1 MPHTALQ
8 ASLESIY
15 SIRKRQTYISLF
27 INHARAIILTT
38 NVAGWSY
45 SLVRESDVPYLL
57 DLQLFLGRKLLL
69 GRDSQ
74 DLSYSENIVVGSLVR
89 DKLGTNCELVS
100 KLLDEDG
107 DLLALRTVAMK
118 GEKLYLKT
126 RNAASLQS
134 ARRSKEVTGSKD
146 WMVLH
151 PLFDTEKDSAE
162 IERVSMLAQI
172 SGFRPQET
180 VFEIGKRGAM
190 DEAAEIMKRRR
201 VTVGRKQQ
209 ALKRAELEHAP
220 EVHEQVMERSMATPY
235 ADGDNP
241 PDDHSDITPISDD
254 ELEVTF
260 SHALGTKESKRDGYK
275 DSDFFMSYTPST
287 DQLVQ
292 DRGYGVHSGGNS
304 NFLSAAR
311 NATMDFTNDDTAKS
325 FAEPSR
331 AKGMRWDKKSKKYV
345 ARANDEDGSKGKRM
359 INGES
364 GQKIAASFRSGRF
377 DAWRKSNRIDR
388 LPRTGENEAA
398 ASPSNRGGGKRFKHK
413 GDKAPKEADKYRDDF
428 YKKKKMVE
436 KAKEERRGRFKEGKG
451 KSEIRGVDD
460 VRKER
465 GVKERR
471 KEKNARP
478 GKKR

>member
-1 MPHTALQ
+1 M
-8 ASLESIY
+8 
-15 SIRKRQTYISLF
+15 
-27 INHARAIILTT
+27 
-38 NVAGWSY
+38 
-45 SLVRESDVPYLL
+45 
-57 DLQLFLGRKLLL
+57 
-69 GRDSQ
+69 
-74 DLSYSENIVVGSLVR
+74 VGSLVR
-89 DKLGTNCELVS
+89 DRLETNCELVS
-100 KLLDEDG
+100 KLLDEDS
-107 DLLALRTVAMK
+107 DLLALRAVANK

-134 ARRSKEVTGSKD
+134 ARRSKEVTGSKN
-146 WMVLH
+146 WMALH
-151 PLFDTEKDSAE
+151 SLFDTEKNSAE
-162 IERVSMLAQI
+162 TERVDMLARI

-180 VFEIGKRGAM
+180 VFEIGKRGSTE
-190 DEAAEIMKRRR
+190 EAAEIMKRRR
-201 VTVGRKQQ
+201 VTVERKQQ
-209 ALKRAELEHAP
+209 ALKRAELEHVP
-220 EVHEQVMERSMATPY
+220 EIQEHEVMKSIATQI
-235 ADGDNP
+235 ADENNM
-241 PDDHSDITPISDD
+241 PDDQADMDSVSDN

-260 SHALGTKESKRDGYK
+260 SHASESKDNKRDGYK

-311 NATMDFTNDDTAKS
+311 NATMDFTNDDTAKN

-345 ARANDEDGSKGKRM
+345 ARANDEDGSKGKQM
-359 INGES
+359 ITGES

-377 DAWRKSNRIDR
+377 DAWRKSNKIDR

-398 ASPSNRGGGKRFKHK
+398 TNAANRGGGKRFKHK

-436 KAKEERRGRFKEGKG
+436 KAKEERRGRFRDGKG
-451 KSEIRGVDD
+451 KSEIKGVDD

>member
-1 MPHTALQ
+1 M
-8 ASLESIY
+8 
-15 SIRKRQTYISLF
+15 
-27 INHARAIILTT
+27 
-38 NVAGWSY
+38 
-45 SLVRESDVPYLL
+45 
-57 DLQLFLGRKLLL
+57 
-69 GRDSQ
+69 
-74 DLSYSENIVVGSLVR
+74 VGSLVR
-89 DKLGTNCELVS
+89 DKLETNCELVA
-100 KLLDEDG
+100 KLLDEDS
-107 DLLALRTVAMK
+107 DLLALRTVATK

-134 ARRSKEVTGSKD
+134 AKRSKEVTGSKN

-151 PLFDTEKDSAE
+151 SLFDTEKNSTE
-162 IERVSMLAQI
+162 TERLNMLARI

-180 VFEIGKRGAM
+180 IFEIGKRGATE
-190 DEAAEIMKRRR
+190 EAAEIMKRRR
-201 VTVGRKQQ
+201 VTVRRKQQ
-209 ALKRAELEHAP
+209 ALKRAELEHVP
-220 EVHEQVMERSMATPY
+220 EVQEQVVIRSTATQT
-235 ADGDNP
+235 ADENSPLADEANMDP
-241 PDDHSDITPISDD
+241 VSDD

-260 SHALGTKESKRDGYK
+260 SHASESKENKLDGHK

-311 NATMDFTNDDTAKS
+311 NATMDFTNDDTAKN

-331 AKGMRWDKKSKKYV
+331 AKGMRWDKKGKKYV
-345 ARANDEDGSKGKRM
+345 ARANDEDGSKGKQM
-359 INGES
+359 ITGES

-377 DAWRKSNRIDR
+377 NAWRKSNRIDR
-388 LPRTGENEAA
+388 LPRTGEFEAA
-398 ASPSNRGGGKRFKHK
+398 ASTANKGAGKRFKHK
-413 GDKAPKEADKYRDDF
+413 GEKAPKEADKYRDDF

-436 KAKEERRGRFKEGKG
+436 KAKEERRGRFKDGKG
-451 KSEIRGVDD
+451 KSEIKGVDD

-465 GVKERR
+465 GMKEKR